1 MKVIIY
7 LAFMSLTAA
16 AGRAQDNQPVSWKF
30 SSEATA
36 PLTYKINFVASIK
49 EPFHIY
55 PQSFSGGIGMPTTIS
70 IEENANVELIGEIG
84 EKGVEPSNGET
95 PAFYAKG
102 VAFSQTIRLR
112 SDEKTTLG
120 FRIRFMACN
129 DQMCL
134 PPSSRQYT
142 LVLNDKNAGSAGAED
157 EKAGTVPGKR
167 DTVLKYEDFEMPDPE
182 GKKISTATITA
193 GNRYTFI
200 DFWASWCGP
209 CRAQGRALMPLYKK
223 YRDQGFGVIG
233 ISLDTDAAPW
243 RKAIAAD
250 GYTWCNLSDL
260 KGFDSPIIKKFG
272 INAIPR
278 NIVVND
284 KGVIVAMDLH
294 GKELETKLAELF
306 KFK

>member
-1 MKVIIY
+1 
-7 LAFMSLTAA
+7 
-16 AGRAQDNQPVSWKF
+16 
-30 SSEATA
+30 
-36 PLTYKINFVASIK
+36 
-49 EPFHIY
+49 
-55 PQSFSGGIGMPTTIS
+55 MPTTIS
-70 IEENANVELIGEIG
+70 IEENANVELIGEVE

-95 PAFYAKG
+95 PAFYAEG
-102 VAFSQTIRLR
+102 VTFSQTIRLK

-134 PPSSRQYT
+134 PPSSKHYT
-142 LVLNDKNAGSAGAED
+142 LVLNDKNAGSAGADD
-157 EKAGTVPGKR
+157 EKAGPVPEK
-167 DTVLKYEDFEMPDPE
+167 TAAVLKYEDFEMPDAE
-182 GKKISTATITA
+182 GKKISTAAITA
-193 GNRYTFI
+193 GNKYTFI

-209 CRAQGRALMPLYKK
+209 CRAMGRALVPLYKK

-233 ISLDTDAAPW
+233 ISLDIDATPW

-294 GKELETKLAELF
+294 GKELEVKLAELF
-306 KFK
+306 K